1 MEEDSDG
8 GREGEGLGETE
19 GDGRRE
25 GETGNMLARHRQ
37 ASAGGKAERLVT
49 CWLGTGR
56 PRQAAK
62 LKDW

>member
-49 CWLGTGR
+49 CGR
-56 PRQAAK
+56 RQS
-62 LKDW
+62 